1 MREWINFEEYWDYR
15 MKPKPL
21 DPGLEDI
28 RMMDEEYE
36 YLLDLDQTVLEYESM
51 MSYLHEKYSKIN
63 PNITTEELEQILN
76 EQY

>member
-36 YLLDLDQTVLEYESM
+36 SM

>member
-1 MREWINFEEYWDYR
+1 MREWINFEGYWDYR

-21 DPGLEDI
+21 DPELEDI
-28 RMMDEEYE
+28 RMMEE
-36 YLLDLDQTVLEYESM
+36 EYESM
-51 MSYLHEKYSKIN
+51 MSFLHEKYSKDN